1 MASFGPRGVG
11 KLTNKPTNL
20 KKTIRELTF
29 YYRNYKK
36 LFIVAVILSLI
47 GGVAAT
53 SAILL
58 NGFIYS
64 KYIIPSAVIT
74 ESHLPNPPIPLPV
87 TLD

>member
-1 MASFGPRGVG
+1 MS
-11 KLTNKPTNL
+11 
-20 KKTIRELTF
+20 F

-36 LFIVAVILSLI
+36 LFIVAIILSLI

-64 KYIIPSAVIT
+64 KFIIPSAIIT
-74 ESHLPNPPIPLPV
+74 NSNLPNPPIPMPV
-87 TLD
+87 TINWDVFGLASFI